1 MSADKEAKSIFPGD
15 DPWGELDEYESRIKM
30 QLAEMY
36 DQYRMRAK
44 PLIDTLVRIESL
56 RPPKTMYAFIEDI
69 DPAYAQRLRDM
80 AAHL

>member
-1 MSADKEAKSIFPGD
+1 MSADNEVKSIFPGD
-15 DPWGELDEYESRIKM
+15 DPWGDLDEYESHIKM

-56 RPPKTMYAFIEDI
+56 RPPKTRYVLIEDI
-69 DPAYAQRLRDM
+69 DPAYA
-80 AAHL
+80 

>member
-1 MSADKEAKSIFPGD
+1 MSADKEVKSIFPGD
-15 DPWGELDEYESRIKM
+15 DPWGDLDEYESRIKM

-44 PLIDTLVRIESL
+44 PLIDTLVRIENL
-56 RPPKTMYAFIEDI
+56 RPPKPMYVLIEDI

-80 AAHL
+80 AAQL